1 MSGSASLDAGTP
13 PGKGLVGLLARHN
26 DVALAAVIVAV
37 ISLMVFPLPLFA
49 LDSLI
54 AVNLGASVALLMLAL
69 YVPSALG
76 LSTFPSLLLFTT
88 LFRLALNIA
97 STKQILLNA
106 NAGHIIDTFG
116 NLVVGGNVIVG
127 AVVFLIIAIV
137 QFIVIA
143 KGSERVAE
151 VGARFTLDA
160 MPGKQMSIDA
170 DMRAGIITADEG
182 RHRRSELER
191 ESQLHGAMDGAM
203 KFVKGDAIAALII
216 AFVNILAGIAIGSLM
231 HDMTVGDAVARYTIL
246 TVGDG
251 MVSQIPSLFV
261 SIAAGV
267 LITRVGSEDG
277 KPGHLGGEIGAQVR
291 SQPMALL
298 ITGGV
303 LFGFVLVPGFPKL
316 QFLVLAV
323 VVGGVGWLLQRATK
337 SRDTYE
343 RTPMPGM
350 KRDGSVAA
358 APGLIEEAIAPMTVP
373 LLVKIAPNLR
383 VQLEPGVL
391 DAELVALRRRLSLDL
406 GLPFPGLRMSYDA
419 ALADSAFAI
428 EAQEIPAA
436 SGSLMPGFKLADMA
450 AGATLPAGISGI
462 EVPPFGPHLKPLWV
476 NEGDAATLAGLGLT
490 TIGLER
496 VLVQQLEDVVRSHA
510 DWFVGMPE
518 VQGLI
523 SRAEG
528 QYPELAAEILRALP
542 LQRITEVLRRLVQEG
557 VPIRNLREIFE
568 SLIVWGPKEKDVLML
583 TEYVRVDL
591 GRYTAHRHSHGEASL
606 SVIMFDPKLEA
617 SIRQS
622 VQQTSAG
629 SFLALPPEQSRRIVD
644 QINALL
650 ARADAVRA
658 PAVLASMDIRRY
670 VKKLLEPSLPRLAVL
685 SYQEVGSHRTL
696 QSVGRVEV

>member
-1 MSGSASLDAGTP
+1 MSSTGSLSFGTSRLDGIVRM
-13 PGKGLVGLLARHN
+13 LSRRN
-26 DVALAAVIVAV
+26 DIVLAAVIVAV
-37 ISLMVFPLPLFA
+37 ISLMIFPLPLFV

-88 LFRLALNIA
+88 LFRLSLNIA
-97 STKQILLNA
+97 STKLILLNA
-106 NAGHIIDTFG
+106 NAGHIIETFG

-127 AVVFLIIAIV
+127 GVVFLIIAIV

-170 DMRAGIITADEG
+170 DMRAGIISADEG
-182 RHRRSELER
+182 RHRRCELER

-216 AFVNILAGIAIGSLM
+216 AFVNILAGIAVGSLM
-231 HDMTVGDAVARYTIL
+231 HDMSVCDAVDRYTIL

-267 LITRVGSEDG
+267 LITRVGSGDG
-277 KPGHLGGEIGAQVR
+277 VVGGHLGGEIGAQVM

-303 LFGFVLVPGFPKL
+303 LLGFVLVPGFPKA
-316 QFLVLAV
+316 QFLVLALL
-323 VVGGVGWLLQRATK
+323 VGGIGWILLRAAK
-337 SRDTYE
+337 GHATYE

-350 KRDGSVAA
+350 RRDGAA
-358 APGLIEEAIAPMTVP
+358 AAIPKLIEESVSPVTVP
-373 LLVKIAPNLR
+373 LLIKIAPDLR
-383 VQLEPGVL
+383 AHLEPALL
-391 DAELVALRRRLSLDL
+391 DIELLGLRRRLLLDL
-406 GLPFPGLRMSYDA
+406 GLPFPGLRMSYEPE
-419 ALADSAFAI
+419 LPTSSYVI
-428 EAQEIPAA
+428 CAQEISVAQGVAA
-436 SGSLMPGFKLADMA
+436 RGSSSTRVEPLLVA
-450 AGATLPAGISGI
+450 
-462 EVPPFGPHLKPLWV
+462 HL
-476 NEGDAATLAGLGLT
+476 ET
-490 TIGLER
+490 
-496 VLVQQLEDVVRSHA
+496 VVRAHA
-510 DWFVGMPE
+510 DWFIGMPE

-523 SRAEG
+523 ARVETMF
-528 QYPELAAEILRALP
+528 PELAAEIQRALP
-542 LQRITEVLRRLVQEG
+542 LQRVTDVLRRLVQEG
-557 VPIRNLREIFE
+557 VSIRNLREIFE

-591 GRYTAHRHSHGEASL
+591 GRYITHRHAQGRDAL
-606 SVIMFDPKLEA
+606 SVIMLDPRLEA

-622 VQQTSAG
+622 IQQTSAG
-629 SFLALPPEQSRRIVD
+629 SFLALPPEQSRRVID
-644 QINALL
+644 QLKALL
-650 ARADAVRA
+650 AREGAAGA
-658 PAVLASMDIRRY
+658 LLLASMDIRRY
-670 VKKLLEPSLPRLAVL
+670 VKKLIDSSLPQLPVL
-685 SYQEVGSHRTL
+685 SYQEVGAHRQL
-696 QSVGRVEV
+696 QSLGRVEL